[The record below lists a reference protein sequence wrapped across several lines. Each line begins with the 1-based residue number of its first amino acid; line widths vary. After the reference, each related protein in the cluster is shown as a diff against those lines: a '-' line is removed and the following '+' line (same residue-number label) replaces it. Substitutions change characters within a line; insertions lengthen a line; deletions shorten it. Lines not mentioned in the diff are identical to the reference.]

1 MVYAKRQVLEVVL
14 GVVNSVGLKLLM
26 VGIVP
31 INHIYYISV
40 ERSYSRSS
48 TGSVLRQTSTRC
60 RKSPAEAHG
69 KGWGARATSSR
80 PPAASG
86 TASSTT
92 YAGTVA
98 RARSTA
104 APWAARV
111 ARQILHALR
120 QVVWVKG

>member
-80 PPAASG
+80 PPAASA

-104 APWAARV
+104 APGAAR
-111 ARQILHALR
+111 AAICRYLHT
-120 QVVWVKG
+120 VWVTG

>member
-1 MVYAKRQVLEVVL
+1 MVYAKRQVLEVEL
-14 GVVNSVGLKLLM
+14 GVEKSVGLKLLM

-69 KGWGARATSSR
+69 KAKGWRCARDVESASR
-80 PPAASG
+80 CFGYRFVYHVCGYGS
-86 TASSTT
+86 
-92 YAGTVA
+92 
-98 RARSTA
+98 
-104 APWAARV
+104 
-111 ARQILHALR
+111 
-120 QVVWVKG
+120 

>member
-14 GVVNSVGLKLLM
+14 GVVKSVGLKLLM

-69 KGWGARATSSR
+69 KAKGWGARTTSSR
-80 PPAASG
+80 PPAASA

-104 APWAARV
+104 APGAARV
-111 ARQILHALR
+111 ARQTLLS
-120 QVVWVKG
+120 GT

>member
-60 RKSPAEAHG
+60 RKSPRRTHG
-69 KGWGARATSSR
+69 AGEGARSTSSR

-86 TASSTT
+86 IASSIP
-92 YAGTVA
+92 YVGGVA
-98 RARSTA
+98 RAGSMVA
-104 APWAARV
+104 LGAARV
-111 ARQILHALR
+111 AR
-120 QVVWVKG
+120 

>member
-14 GVVNSVGLKLLM
+14 GVEKSVGLKLLM

-40 ERSYSRSS
+40 ERSYGGSS
-48 TGSVLRQTSTRC
+48 TGSVLHQTPTRC

-69 KGWGARATSSR
+69 EGWGAREASSR
-80 PPAASG
+80 PPAASAI
-86 TASSTT
+86 ASSTT
-92 YAGTVA
+92 YVGAVA

-104 APWAARV
+104 ASGAVRAARR
-111 ARQILHALR
+111 ALHDVQHAGR
-120 QVVWVKG
+120 DKG